1 MNDNPAKPPPA
12 NLHRQNN
19 MAISILLQK
28 LLHTLEG
35 LSDVQLLS
43 SICRLIIGIVRIIS
57 GLNRSIDVIRL
68 AFNCVFGYNRR
79 CWLLLNY

>member
-43 SICRLIIGIVRIIS
+43 SICRLIIRICQLMI
-57 GLNRSIDVIRL
+57 GLNLLTNIL
-68 AFNCVFGYNRR
+68 FGETVEPFAS
-79 CWLLLNY
+79 